1 MPEGHASGSD
11 PGSESDQENTA
22 PKDTD
27 AELEAAIAAIRGN
40 KDLPRPPYPT
50 LPNMNAPAPMSAKI
64 AAVQAYIEKL
74 SYNFTGVN
82 YFDVRKHRPMGRI
95 LETGREVTRQALPI
109 KCVEAVFVAAYLTQ
123 GLKELERI
131 PFSFR
136 SQIDG
141 VTYKHIVL
149 AVKHNS
155 KWGSVG
161 LSRRRELY
169 YKDLVYDSLAELFL
183 EYKRSYE
190 RVFHTLRRVKVGLP
204 LPHEVHGRDHLT
216 QTLTLTLALS
226 LALAPTLT
234 VCLSLTVIHTLTLT
248 LGARGRDHLLGVHL
262 AKVPRRAGGV
272 AGARRPR
279 SQRPPPRRPV
289 AHRVQEGERARRQ
302 AAASTASQEAA
313 GGSRGEESCYRARS
327 ADTGQGGRSR
337 PPRDR
342 LVRGRARR
350 RRRRRRPGRG
360 GNVGGG
366 AAAGEPG
373 QPVRPKPA
381 LLPRC
386 VSHDGPSWPSLLA
399 V

>member
-1 MPEGHASGSD
+1 V
-11 PGSESDQENTA
+11 
-22 PKDTD
+22 PKDAD

-50 LPNMNAPAPMSAKI
+50 LPNMNAPAPMSAKV

-82 YFDVRKHRPMGRI
+82 YFDVRKHRPMSRI

-109 KCVEAVFVAAYLTQ
+109 KCVEAVFTAAYLTQ
-123 GLKELERI
+123 GLRDLERV

-149 AVKHNS
+149 AVKYNS

-169 YKDLVYDSLAELFL
+169 YKDMVYDSLAELFL

-204 LPHEVHGRDHLT
+204 LPHEVHAGEIICWAYISQKCLDVP
-216 QTLTLTLALS
+216 LAS
-226 LALAPTLT
+226 QALADHGRN
-234 VCLSLTVIHTLTLT
+234 CHRLSDQWRLECKKAKE
-248 LGARGRDHLLGVHL
+248 LGAKPPLPPQ
-262 AKVPRRAGGV
+262 AKKR
-272 AGARRPR
+272 
-279 SQRPPPRRPV
+279 
-289 AHRVQEGERARRQ
+289 
-302 AAASTASQEAA
+302 QEAA
-313 GGSRGEESCYRARS
+313 AAKKAAQAMGAPPPKEDPKEERIETDSSEDER
-327 ADTGQGGRSR
+327 
-337 PPRDR
+337 
-342 LVRGRARR
+342 
-350 RRRRRRPGRG
+350 
-360 GNVGGG
+360 
-366 AAAGEPG
+366 AAADAADAPGEAEPLPPPTNAD
-373 QPVRPKPA
+373 QPNRP
-381 LLPRC
+381 
-386 VSHDGPSWPSLLA
+386 SFLA